1 MNGNT
6 KQDENE
12 AVKQLRTCLLD
23 GLRKRTEFLEL
34 CLRTGKLP
42 TKSESETKLEDVLK
56 SDRWRTTILWAL
68 KNFDAGG
75 SFSTLEA
82 DDDTWLKFPNRAPEG
97 YDSGSGAQADD
108 LTRIAERAE
117 GLVRRFVRQQ
127 IMYILLLQCEK
138 ADQSAS
144 NKERDALANIKIRA
158 HEWYAAIP
166 AELFA
171 FYDAALLELLVN
183 RRIAGDMGVLAYEA
197 SLKTA
202 RDFPNECSGVNT
214 GKNEPVGGREDTEK
228 EWKVPA
234 RREIEQLLNS
244 AFYSST
250 DRPNPYWYLLQKP
263 RSIVHAVDEL
273 LTKGRGNQREAETNL
288 VAWSVSLFGAAGR
301 RKVPNI
307 DPEGR
312 LPWFYEPD
320 RVRNFL
326 NAARYALTATG
337 TDKEHEKD
345 TRSTERDAWSADV
358 LEQEL
363 SIFIDA
369 YVEVPQNTSRPT
381 CHQGTPCPG
390 STPSKTQQYFNNR
403 LEAERIWW
411 ASFSHLD
418 EAALLKGDE
427 PKRLSQWC
435 NRNLR
440 DGWKIC
446 KIDTATT
453 GWSKPTVFVYGA
465 GIAGLTAAHE
475 LAERNFKVHVFESTP
490 PDPRKVLP
498 WTLDKMRTDL
508 PLVETDL
515 RVGGMARTQWAR
527 PHECHPNPAAKEDHR
542 KLVPGEHGYRL
553 FPSFYR
559 HIFDT
564 MKRTPVGEPRP
575 GHRPTAFDQLEP
587 TFRQV
592 FAARKGFIPL
602 SRERP
607 RSLEAFRT
615 EYMRLTQG
623 LGFSRRD
630 LARFFFKLVRYMMTC
645 SARRAKEYEGMSLFT
660 FFGADQKGF
669 YSEPFIE
676 SIRAAP
682 QALVAMAAERCDAR
696 TQGNVYLQLLLD
708 QVLGGQY
715 TDNILSGPTSDAW
728 LVPWRKHLKE
738 NLGVDFHP
746 GELLSI
752 EQMDDKLEVL
762 VLRPEVLVLPPKEEL
777 PRANYHVVALDPVA
791 AERVTRW
798 WDAKETSRV
807 PHHGVPRELRGFTSH
822 VTTELPAGLERYE
835 IAVTYMSPLSPQEAD
850 DKLRSLLRR
859 VQFAEDDASLA
870 QRERSAFRS
879 VAYSTGHV
887 VEEPEG
893 VPELRIHFWFDR
905 KVGPHE
911 AQILQRVLRRWA
923 PPAEDV
929 RLTSERAQRFPEAV
943 RVRTPRLPEQR
954 YGESP
959 EDRLQTFTGIQYY
972 FDQDFKLVRGH
983 VYFPDTEWGL
993 SAVSQSQFWVG
1004 KHFEDFDPKIRGVLS
1019 VDIGNCRRRSSF
1031 TGKSLL
1037 ESSPV
1042 EIEREVWRQI
1052 KDSLRTTRGLAAPVT
1067 NLPLPE
1073 PRYCHLDSN
1082 LAFADRALRAN
1093 RTPFLINN
1101 VGDWENRPRCAPW
1114 VPGRS
1119 KLGDGARTDGT
1130 GLWQAPH
1137 GGYRVHEDS
1146 VVFCG
1151 SYMRTFTRMNTME
1164 AANESARHA
1173 VNAILDHM
1181 ASTRRSD
1188 DLARAGITGDY
1199 CDIWDIEEHELEDLA
1214 FFKRVDEMLFQ
1225 AGKPHIADILQFD
1238 KLADVAHPDPSPGQS
1253 LLAALGATLQKDWGA
1268 DANDL
1273 AGSLNGLMEIV
1284 RAGKDLAGSLSGTQP
1299 NLEKLLSS
1307 LGVGKI
1313 GLGKQGP

>member
-1 MNGNT
+1 M
-6 KQDENE
+6 
-12 AVKQLRTCLLD
+12 
-23 GLRKRTEFLEL
+23 
-34 CLRTGKLP
+34 KLP
-42 TKSESETKLEDVLK
+42 THL
-56 SDRWRTTILWAL
+56 
-68 KNFDAGG
+68 
-75 SFSTLEA
+75 
-82 DDDTWLKFPNRAPEG
+82 PEG
-97 YDSGSGAQADD
+97 FDFGVGAQAGDPA
-108 LTRIAERAE
+108 RIANRAE
-117 GLVRRFVRQQ
+117 NLVKRFVRQQ
-127 IMYILLLQCEK
+127 IMYRLLNRCEAVSK
-138 ADQSAS
+138 KGAYRTQLVLSPDAQKEISDWHAD
-144 NKERDALANIKIRA
+144 
-158 HEWYAAIP
+158 IP
-166 AELFA
+166 KDLLA
-171 FYDAALLELLVN
+171 FYDAALLELLAN
-183 RRIAGDMGVLAYEA
+183 RRIAGDMGVLMYEA
-197 SLKTA
+197 SLNVA
-202 RDFPNECSGVNT
+202 RAHP
-214 GKNEPVGGREDTEK
+214 KPVPSDIPK

-244 AFYSST
+244 AFYSSA
-250 DRPNPYWYLLQKP
+250 DRPNPYWHLLQKP
-263 RSIVHAVDEL
+263 RSILDAMDEL
-273 LTKGRGNQREAETNL
+273 FKEDGKMKLPTETDL
-288 VAWSVSLFGAAGR
+288 VGWCVTLFAAAGAGSR
-301 RKVPNI
+301 RVPDI
-307 DPEGR
+307 DPTGQM
-312 LPWFYEPD
+312 PWFYEPD

-326 NAARYALTATG
+326 KAARYALEAPRPPR
-337 TDKEHEKD
+337 TDKQHNKKG
-345 TRSTERDAWSADV
+345 TRSAELDAWSADV

-363 SIFIDA
+363 RLFIEA
-369 YVEVPQNTSRPT
+369 YVETLKNVGKRTGRPDR
-381 CHQGTPCPG
+381 
-390 STPSKTQQYFNNR
+390 PSPKPRTLNIGQHVNNR
-403 LEAERIWW
+403 SEAERVWW
-411 ASFSHLD
+411 ESFSFLD
-418 EAALLKGDE
+418 KETPENNDA
-427 PKRLSQWC
+427 PTRLARWC

-440 DGWKIC
+440 NDWKISA
-446 KIDTATT
+446 IEARTDR
-453 GWSKPTVFVYGA
+453 SEPTVFVYGA

-475 LAERNFKVHVFESTP
+475 LAERNFKVHVIESAP
-490 PDPRKVLP
+490 PDPRMAIP
-498 WTLDKMRTDL
+498 WKLEKKGRRPSIVEIDL
-508 PLVETDL
+508 Q
-515 RVGGMARTQWAR
+515 VGGVARTQWEA
-527 PHECHPNPAAKEDHR
+527 PHECNAKGDPTSKAIHDR
-542 KLVPGEHGYRL
+542 SNLVPGEHGYRL

-559 HIFDT
+559 HLFDT
-564 MKRTPVGEPRP
+564 MKRTPVAEPGP

-592 FAARKGFIPL
+592 FAVRKGFVPL

-645 SARRAKEYEGMSLFT
+645 SSRREKEYGGMSLFT
-660 FFGADQKGF
+660 FFGADQRGF
-669 YSEPFIE
+669 YSEPFVQA
-676 SIRAAP
+676 IRAAP
-682 QALVAMAAERCDAR
+682 QALVAMDAERCDAR

-715 TDNILSGPTSDAW
+715 TDSILSGPTSHAW

-738 NLGVDFHP
+738 NLGVQFHP
-746 GELLSI
+746 GELVSI
-752 EQMDDKLEVL
+752 APKDDKLEVL
-762 VLRPEVLVLPPKEEL
+762 VRTPEKEL
-777 PRANYHVVALDPVA
+777 PSANYHVVALDAVA
-791 AERVTRW
+791 AEWVTRW
-798 WDAKETSRV
+798 WDSSESSGV
-807 PHHGVPRELRGFTSH
+807 PHHGAPRELRGFTSYI
-822 VTTELPAGLERYE
+822 TTELPAGLERYE
-835 IAVTYMSPLSPQEAD
+835 IAVTYKDPQRSQDAD
-850 DKLRSLLRR
+850 DKLRSLLLRIEL
-859 VQFAEDDASLA
+859 AEDDASLE

-879 VAYSTGHV
+879 VAYSTGHM

-911 AQILQRVLRRWA
+911 VQILERVLRRWA
-923 PPAEDV
+923 HPAEDV
-929 RLTSERAQRFPEAV
+929 RLTSERAQPFPQAEC
-943 RVRTPRLPEQR
+943 VRTPRLPERR
-954 YGESP
+954 YGDSP
-959 EDRLQTFTGIQYY
+959 DDRLQTFTGIQYY

-993 SAVSQSQFWVG
+993 SAVSQSQFWVE
-1004 KHFEDFDPKIRGVLS
+1004 KHFESFTPKIRGVLS
-1019 VDIGNCRRRSSF
+1019 VDIGNCHRRSSF
-1031 TGKSLL
+1031 TGKSLM

-1042 EIEREVWRQI
+1042 EIEEEVWRQI
-1052 KDSLRTTRGLAAPVT
+1052 KDSLRTTRGLVAPVT

-1082 LAFADRALRAN
+1082 LVFAGGALRAN

-1101 VGDWENRPRCAPW
+1101 VGDWENRPRCTPW

-1181 ASTRRSD
+1181 ASTHRSD
-1188 DLARAGITGDY
+1188 DLAKAGITGDY

-1273 AGSLNGLMEIV
+1273 AGSFNGLMEIV

-1313 GLGKQGP
+1313 GFGKQGP